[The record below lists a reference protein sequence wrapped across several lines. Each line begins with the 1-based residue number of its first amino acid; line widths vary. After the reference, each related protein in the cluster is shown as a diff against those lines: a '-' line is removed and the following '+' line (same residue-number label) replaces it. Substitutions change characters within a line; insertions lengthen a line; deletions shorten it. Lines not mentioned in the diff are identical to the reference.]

1 MRFNLKIKYNFKIF
15 NNYKQYLSGIKQMI
29 FKQFRYYILGTVVLI
44 KKKIFKTRRVL
55 KKIWNTHIK
64 EFLKDKWYLFL
75 DFLVDCIKLPWFVI
89 KNFFMQNLVIN
100 LFIIT
105 LYVSIGYFVSDEDLH
120 KTLNGII
127 IAIFTAL
134 NLTNSCTSYYA
145 VKNQNKVSKAY
156 IIEILKILNHLIDEL
171 NYFRIFGFANKI
183 CHASNSNSKYINIKD
198 SKSVKILLDI
208 FYKLFDDST
217 YNNIGMFLFYYSFV
231 RFMEE
236 NFDSINDLGNKFSL
250 GIMPLI
256 QNCNTKICLIH
267 LQRVCTSLIN
277 KYLTLCKFGNSE
289 EIKNLYN
296 QYTNICQSPFKENED
311 LEEWNQRK
319 DTSIMQLITTYQF
332 NYKESIQWNF
342 KFDDIRQDLLLLIE
356 ISKIIYPEFVKVANI
371 KKKK

>member
-1 MRFNLKIKYNFKIF
+1 MKIKYNFEIF
-15 NNYKQYLSGIKQMI
+15 NNFKQYLSHIKQMI
-29 FKQFRYYILGTVVLI
+29 FKQFRYYICGSVVLI
-44 KKKIFKTRRVL
+44 KKKLFKTRRVL
-55 KKIWNTHIK
+55 NKIWNTHIK

-75 DFLVDCIKLPWFVI
+75 DFLFDCIKLPWFII

-105 LYVSIGYFVSDEDLH
+105 FYISIGYFVSDENLH

-134 NLTNSCTSYYA
+134 NLTNSCTSYYT

-171 NYFRIFGFANKI
+171 NYFRIVGFANKI
-183 CHASNSNSKYINIKD
+183 YHASNSNSKHINIKD
-198 SKSVKILLDI
+198 SKSAKIILDI
-208 FYKLFDDST
+208 FYKLFNNST
-217 YNNIGMFLFYYSFV
+217 YNDIGKFLFYYSFI

-250 GIMPLI
+250 GIMNSI
-256 QNCNTKICLIH
+256 QNSNTKIWLIH

-296 QYTNICQSPFKENED
+296 QYTNICKSPFRENED
-311 LEEWNQRK
+311 FEEWNQRK
-319 DTSIMQLITTYQF
+319 NTSIINLIATYQF
-332 NYKESIQWNF
+332 NYKESMQWNF